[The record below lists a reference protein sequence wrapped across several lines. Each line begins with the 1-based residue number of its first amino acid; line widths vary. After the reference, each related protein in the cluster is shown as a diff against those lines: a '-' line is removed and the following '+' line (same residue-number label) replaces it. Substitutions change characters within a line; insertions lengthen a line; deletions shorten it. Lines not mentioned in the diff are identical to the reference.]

1 MKKSSRDDFMMFV
14 HTQDMYTSI
23 IINDNQ
29 GN

>member
-14 HTQDMYTSI
+14 YTQDMYTSI